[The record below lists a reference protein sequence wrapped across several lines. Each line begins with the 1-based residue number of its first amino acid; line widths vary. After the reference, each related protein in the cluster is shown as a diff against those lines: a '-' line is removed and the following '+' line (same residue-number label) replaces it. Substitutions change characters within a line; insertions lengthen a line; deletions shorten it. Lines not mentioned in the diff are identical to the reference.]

1 MQAEGQAAGRDD
13 AIARLEAEV
22 EKLRKAN
29 EVQQKVINDLLVR
42 MST

>member
-1 MQAEGQAAGRDD
+1 MAGRDYD
-13 AIARLEAEV
+13 IARLEAEV